1 LIRLLPGLLLSAL
14 VALAAIGLG
23 HLEAI
28 LLGRAWL
35 EPLVLAILLG
45 MLVGNAIRLP
55 EAVQPG
61 IRFSAKT
68 LLDIA
73 VALLGATLSWAAVAA
88 LGARLFVVI
97 ALVVIAGLVI
107 AYAIGRAMGLS
118 ARLAILIAAGNAICG
133 NSAIAAVAPIIGAR
147 REEVAASIALTALI
161 GVVTVLALPLAVYAL
176 GQELPAYA
184 VLTGLTVYAVPQVVA
199 AAAPFGTATIALAT
213 LVKLTRVVML
223 GPLTLVLALIAR
235 HFEQLDDGQ
244 PKERGP
250 TLYLPWFII
259 AFMVLAAA
267 RSVGL
272 IADDLA
278 AALGL
283 IFKQLSTVAMAAL
296 GLGVQLASLREAA
309 PKIALTSALAA
320 CLMLILAVGALQLI

>member
-1 LIRLLPGLLLSAL
+1 
-14 VALAAIGLG
+14 
-23 HLEAI
+23 
-28 LLGRAWL
+28 
-35 EPLVLAILLG
+35 
-45 MLVGNAIRLP
+45 
-55 EAVQPG
+55 
-61 IRFSAKT
+61 
-68 LLDIA
+68 
-73 VALLGATLSWAAVAA
+73 
-88 LGARLFVVI
+88 
-97 ALVVIAGLVI
+97 
-107 AYAIGRAMGLS
+107 
-118 ARLAILIAAGNAICG
+118 
-133 NSAIAAVAPIIGAR
+133 
-147 REEVAASIALTALI
+147 
-161 GVVTVLALPLAVYAL
+161 VVTVLALPLAVYTL

-213 LVKLTRVVML
+213 LVKLSRVVML
-223 GPLTLVLALIAR
+223 GPLTLVLSLFAR
-235 HFEQLDDGQ
+235 HFERVDEGQ
-244 PKERGP
+244 AQERGP

-259 AFMVLAAA
+259 AFMVLAFA

-296 GLGVQLASLREAA
+296 GLGVQLQSLREAA